1 MSWRKAM
8 WLAVV
13 IPPLAIAA
21 FVLFWLGITQLLSH
35 VGGWSVLGERYPAR
49 TVAGEKDLGTA
60 SLTLDRGFMVVNY
73 NRSVRFQVS
82 SEGLEMTASRFFRRG
97 HPPVLI
103 PWGEVA
109 SCERKKLLV
118 GEGAALTLRDGSVNL
133 LVRGPAA
140 EGVLAAWEARAPA
153 P

>member
-1 MSWRKAM
+1 M

-13 IPPLAIAA
+13 IPPLAVAA

-35 VGGWSVLGERYPAR
+35 LGGWSVLAERYPSR
-49 TVAGEKDLGTA
+49 TVTGERDLGTS

-82 SEGLEMTASRFFRRG
+82 SEGLGMTTSALFRRG

-103 PWGEVA
+103 PWVEVA
-109 SCERKKLLV
+109 SCERKRLLV
-118 GEGAALTLRDGSVNL
+118 GEGAALTLRNGKVNL

-140 EGVLAAWEARAPA
+140 EGVLAAWEERVPA